1 MLAVSFLI
9 YGIMAE
15 VPKVLAFAEQRMGK
29 SEYRVENLTQYP
41 KEKETVSFSGQVSG
55 ASVSDGDIS
64 GADVTGNGLSG
75 NEVSMNG
82 VSGSDVAG
90 QPVSANNNPG
100 YNEPE
105 FTQVDDAYFADAL
118 FIGDSRTVGLYTYSG
133 MEQAEFYAS
142 TGLTVYKVFDAKI
155 VPVPGSK
162 AKITVEEALKQKQFG
177 KIYFMVGI
185 NEMGTGTVDS
195 FMEAYAGVV
204 ARLQELQPDAL
215 IFVQAIMRV
224 TTERSDQ
231 GDYINNPGIDERN
244 DRIARLADNEK
255 IFYLDVNPEISDN
268 SGGLV
273 ADYTFDGVHLK
284 AEYISIWTDYLA
296 SHGILRE

>member
-1 MLAVSFLI
+1 M
-9 YGIMAE
+9 
-15 VPKVLAFAEQRMGK
+15 
-29 SEYRVENLTQYP
+29 
-41 KEKETVSFSGQVSG
+41 
-55 ASVSDGDIS
+55 SDGDIS